1 MLPTMEQIQ
10 SVNIRVEHFAIFETL
25 VFSLTS
31 KYIEIGLFK
40 IKSPRALEIGMVQT
54 SVISLAL
61 EIEIVR
67 NAVKL
72 EKLYSN

>member
-1 MLPTMEQIQ
+1 M
-10 SVNIRVEHFAIFETL
+10 FAE
-25 VFSLTS
+25 VVSYKSLYFTIN
-31 KYIEIGLFK
+31 YIEIGLFK

>member
-1 MLPTMEQIQ
+1 MD
-10 SVNIRVEHFAIFETL
+10 VEFENSK
-25 VFSLTS
+25 FMFHCG
-31 KYIEIGLFK
+31 KYIEIGLIK

>member
-1 MLPTMEQIQ
+1 MLTFSPKGST
-10 SVNIRVEHFAIFETL
+10 VKLLLPALAKFFEVVIAT
-25 VFSLTS
+25 
-31 KYIEIGLFK
+31 YIENRLFK
-40 IKSPRALEIGMVQT
+40 IKSPHALEVGMVQT

>member
-1 MLPTMEQIQ
+1 M
-10 SVNIRVEHFAIFETL
+10 
-25 VFSLTS
+25 
-31 KYIEIGLFK
+31 YIEIGLFK
-40 IKSPRALEIGMVQT
+40 KKSPRALEIGMVQT

>member
-1 MLPTMEQIQ
+1 MITYQLSDDQLI
-10 SVNIRVEHFAIFETL
+10 N
-25 VFSLTS
+25 
-31 KYIEIGLFK
+31 YIEIGLFK
-40 IKSPRALEIGMVQT
+40 IKSPRAPEIGMVQT

>member
-1 MLPTMEQIQ
+1 MLCGSENEIEGLFYDQKPNLSFVT
-10 SVNIRVEHFAIFETL
+10 
-25 VFSLTS
+25 
-31 KYIEIGLFK
+31 YIENGLFK
-40 IKSPRALEIGMVQT
+40 IKSPHALEIGMVQT

-72 EKLYSN
+72 EKTVC

>member
-1 MLPTMEQIQ
+1 MDDPITELI
-10 SVNIRVEHFAIFETL
+10 SVNSFR
-25 VFSLTS
+25 

>member
-1 MLPTMEQIQ
+1 MTE
-10 SVNIRVEHFAIFETL
+10 IFL
-25 VFSLTS
+25 N
-31 KYIEIGLFK
+31 YIEIGLFK

>member
-1 MLPTMEQIQ
+1 MHQPWEGAGKGSKSFFLQ
-10 SVNIRVEHFAIFETL
+10 
-25 VFSLTS
+25 LTF
-31 KYIEIGLFK
+31 YIEIGLFK